1 MLRIF
6 KKMLLACGL
15 VMTCLSG
22 VEAARVTI
30 DITKG
35 VMKPISIALNAFD
48 ASGVLS
54 KQFLEIIQNDLE
66 GTFLFR
72 SIPQKAFMQNPTSV
86 AELPKFSLWKTI
98 NAQYLA
104 NIEINCTG
112 GTLKVSL
119 ALYDVLSEIKVN
131 LMNISGN
138 VGNWRKIAHVI
149 ANKIY
154 ERVTGEAGYF
164 DTKIMYVSVENT
176 PKNGKTYRLALMDQD
191 GYDHQFL
198 TGGQTIVLTPRF
210 APNGKECSFFSY
222 KEKIVNG
229 RRIPI
234 SASVYRLDLQKRSA
248 PKLIADF
255 NGMSYAPRYSPDGNL
270 LIFSLSSNGSSSIYT
285 FNLTTKEVV
294 RLTRGRCIDTSPCYS
309 PDGKYIVFNS
319 DRGGTQQ
326 LYIMDA
332 DGSNVRRLSFGHS
345 KYATPVWSPRGDWIA
360 FTKFGKGVFD
370 IGIVRPD
377 GTEERVLT
385 SGYLTEGPSWSPN
398 GRVIIFSHQDYA
410 KREKIYS
417 IDVTGYNK
425 HEVTTPFNAIDPEW
439 SRNLGVD
446 N

>member
-1 MLRIF
+1 
-6 KKMLLACGL
+6 
-15 VMTCLSG
+15 
-22 VEAARVTI
+22 
-30 DITKG
+30 
-35 VMKPISIALNAFD
+35 MKPISIALNTFD
-48 ASGVLS
+48 GSGILNG
-54 KQFLEIIQNDLE
+54 QFLEVIQNDLE

-72 SIPQKAFMQNPTSV
+72 SIPQKAFMQNLTNV
-86 AELPKFSLWKTI
+86 AEVPRFSLWKTI

-104 NIEINCTG
+104 NIEIKCQG
-112 GTLKVSL
+112 GSIEVSL
-119 ALYDVLSEIKVN
+119 ALYDVLSEIRVN
-131 LMNISGN
+131 LLNISGN
-138 VGNWRKIAHVI
+138 VGNWRKMAHMV

-154 ERVTGEAGYF
+154 ERVTGEVGYF
-164 DTKIMYVSVENT
+164 DTKIMYISVKNM
-176 PKNGKTYRLALMDQD
+176 PKNGKSYRLALMDQD
-191 GYDHQFL
+191 GYDHQYL
-198 TGGQTIVLTPRF
+198 TDGQAIVLTPRF

-222 KEKIVNG
+222 KDKVVNG
-229 RRIPI
+229 RRIPV

-255 NGMSYAPRYSPDGNL
+255 KGMSYAPRYSPDGNL
-270 LIFSLSSNGSSSIYT
+270 LIFSLSNHGSSSIYT
-285 FNLTTKEVV
+285 FNLSTQEVV

-309 PDGKYIVFNS
+309 PDGKYVVFNS

-332 DGSNVRRLSFGHS
+332 DGSNIRRLSFGS
-345 KYATPVWSPRGDWIA
+345 SRYATPVWSPRGDWIA

-370 IGIVRPD
+370 IGIIRPD

-385 SGYLTEGPSWSPN
+385 TGYLTEGPSWSPN

-417 IDVTGYNK
+417 VDVTGYNK
-425 HEVTTPFNAIDPEW
+425 HEITTPFNAIDPEW